1 MINPFEMLLGKAR
14 NSQAMQGLSQAA
26 GMAQMAQNPGT
37 IMSGIGQMLLR
48 NNPNYQ
54 RAMDYIQQN
63 GGNPQQAFANLVEEA
78 RAMGIQNPES
88 ALDQAR
94 NAINNQK

>member
-14 NSQAMQGLSQAA
+14 SNPAMQELNQATE
-26 GMAQMAQNPGT
+26 MAAMFQNPQGA
-37 IMSGIGQMLLR
+37 MPALGQMMLQS
-48 NNPNYQ
+48 NPNFQ
-54 RAMDYIQQN
+54 RAMQYIQQH
-63 GGNPQQAFANLVEEA
+63 GGDPQQAFASLVEEA

-94 NAINNQK
+94 NAMNNK